1 MCDVVMVVHAGLRLG
16 LHGDPDAVLSNR
28 WKYPLSAEVVR
39 IRDGHTWTLIRLI
52 VERGGHVRA

>member
-1 MCDVVMVVHAGLRLG
+1 MDPVMVVHKGRRLG
-16 LHGDPDAVLSNR
+16 LHGDPTIALFYR

-52 VERGGHVRA
+52 VERGSHALA